1 MVGVVDVPRPNKD
14 GSPST
19 AKSAQASLLWAMGVD
34 SNSKSL
40 SDWDPDTA
48 VVAQAILEVVES
60 GSTVVVRPGS
70 GGRALGISIWE
81 GDTRHPPK
89 WVYDAEEL
97 TTWARGVCDISQRRK
112 GQAAD

>member
-1 MVGVVDVPRPNKD
+1 
-14 GSPST
+14 
-19 AKSAQASLLWAMGVD
+19 MGVD
-34 SNSKSL
+34 PSAGSL

-48 VVAQAILEVVES
+48 LVTQAILEVVAS
-60 GSTVVVRPGS
+60 GSTVVIRPGS

-97 TTWARGVCDISQRRK
+97 TTWSQGICDISQRRK

>member
-1 MVGVVDVPRPNKD
+1 MPRPNKD
-14 GSPST
+14 GSPVP
-19 AKSAQASLLWAMGVD
+19 AKAAQAALLWAMGVD
-34 SNSKSL
+34 SNAGDL

-48 VVAQAILEVVES
+48 IVTQAVLEIVGT

-89 WVYDAEEL
+89 WLYDAEEL
-97 TTWARGVCDISQRRK
+97 TAWGQGICDISQNRRK
-112 GQAAD
+112 LAER